1 MTEDYSDDNDNDND
15 NDNDS
20 YFDIDDYDSD
30 DYEENVYDCDE
41 ISPTKYNIVLC
52 ELFNNKLHG
61 NTNKE
66 VINHYLLINSMKK
79 LDLDFID
86 NWAAPLNQDYIDRQ
100 EQITPHKFI
109 RNYKNMI
116 TQQNY
121 IKPEIGEIINL
132 PTGHTVCIIK
142 TVWLRVIQRAWKR
155 LFKERKQVIQM
166 RCRFHSLKHREIT
179 GRWPDNCR
187 YWPSFQGLLINRHRV
202 TG

>member
-1 MTEDYSDDNDNDND
+1 MPDNYSDD
-15 NDNDS
+15 S
-20 YFDIDDYDSD
+20 DDYDSD

-61 NTNKE
+61 NTNE
-66 VINHYLLINSMKK
+66 DVCNHYLLINRIKK

-86 NWAAPLNQDYIDRQ
+86 DWTAPLNQDYIDRQ
-100 EQITPHKFI
+100 QQITPHKFI

-116 TQQNY
+116 TQPNY

-142 TVWLRVIQRAWKR
+142 TMWLRVVQRAWKI

-166 RCRFHSLKHREIT
+166 RCRFQSLKHREIT
-179 GRWPDNCR
+179 GVWPDNCR
-187 YWPSFQGLLINRHRV
+187 YWPSFQGLLINRRI

>member
-1 MTEDYSDDNDNDND
+1 MTENYSEN
-15 NDNDS
+15 NDS
-20 YFDIDDYDSD
+20 LNDSDSYYDIDDYDSD

-66 VINHYLLINSMKK
+66 VCNHYLLINSMKK

-86 NWAAPLNQDYIDRQ
+86 NWRAPLNQDYIDRQ

-109 RNYKNMI
+109 KNYKNMI
-116 TQQNY
+116 TQPNY

-132 PTGHTVCIIK
+132 STGHSVCVIK
-142 TVWLRVIQRAWKR
+142 TMWLRVVQRAWKR
-155 LFKERKQVIQM
+155 LFKERNQVIQM
-166 RCRFHSLKHREIT
+166 RCRFQSLKHREIT
-179 GRWPDNCR
+179 GVWPDNCR
-187 YWPSFQGLLINRHRV
+187 YWPSFQGLLINRRRI

>member
-1 MTEDYSDDNDNDND
+1 MPDNYPDNSDD
-15 NDNDS
+15 
-20 YFDIDDYDSD
+20 YDIDDYDSD

-61 NTNKE
+61 VISSE
-66 VINHYLLINSMKK
+66 VSKHYLLINRIKQ

-86 NWAAPLNQDYIDRQ
+86 NWVAPLNQDYIDRQ

-109 RNYKNMI
+109 KNYKNII
-116 TQQNY
+116 TQPNY

-132 PTGHTVCIIK
+132 PSGHTVCIIK
-142 TVWLRVIQRAWKR
+142 TMWLKIVQRAWKR
-155 LFKERKQVIQM
+155 LVKERKQVIQM
-166 RCRFHSLKHREIT
+166 RCQFQSLKHREIT
-179 GRWPDNCR
+179 GRWPVNCI
-187 YWPSFQGLLINRHRV
+187 YWPSFQGLLTNRYRV

>member
-1 MTEDYSDDNDNDND
+1 MPDNYPDNNDDY
-15 NDNDS
+15 
-20 YFDIDDYDSD
+20 DIDDYDSD

-61 NTNKE
+61 TTNSDVSK
-66 VINHYLLINSMKK
+66 HYLLINRIKK
-79 LDLDFID
+79 LDTDFID
-86 NWAAPLNQDYIDRQ
+86 DWTAPLNQDYIDRQ

-116 TQQNY
+116 TQPNY

-132 PTGHTVCIIK
+132 PTGHSVCIIK
-142 TVWLRVIQRAWKR
+142 TMWLRVIQRAWKR
-155 LFKERKQVIQM
+155 LIKERKQIIQM
-166 RCRFHSLKHREIT
+166 RCRFQSLKHREIT
-179 GRWPDNCR
+179 GRWPDNCI
-187 YWPSFQGLLINRHRV
+187 YWPSFQGLLTNRHRV

>member
-1 MTEDYSDDNDNDND
+1 MAENYSDDSED
-15 NDNDS
+15 
-20 YFDIDDYDSD
+20 YDIDDYDSD

-52 ELFNNKLHG
+52 ELFNHKLHG
-61 NTNKE
+61 STNSDVSK
-66 VINHYLLINSMKK
+66 HYLLINRIKN
-79 LDLDFID
+79 LDTDFID
-86 NWAAPLNQDYIDRQ
+86 DWTAPLNQDYIDRQ

-116 TQQNY
+116 TQPNY

-132 PTGHTVCIIK
+132 PTGHAVCIIK
-142 TVWLRVIQRAWKR
+142 TMWLRVIQRAWKR

-166 RCRFHSLKHREIT
+166 RCRFQSLKHREIT
-179 GRWPDNCR
+179 GVWPDNCR
-187 YWPSFQGLLINRHRV
+187 YWPSFQGLLTNRYRV

>member
-1 MTEDYSDDNDNDND
+1 MAENYSDD
-15 NDNDS
+15 S
-20 YFDIDDYDSD
+20 DDYDSD

-61 NTNKE
+61 STNSDVSK
-66 VINHYLLINSMKK
+66 HYLLINRIKK

-86 NWAAPLNQDYIDRQ
+86 DWTAPLNQDYIDRQ

-116 TQQNY
+116 TKPNY

-132 PTGHTVCIIK
+132 PTGHAVCIIK
-142 TVWLRVIQRAWKR
+142 TMWLMVIHRAWKR

-166 RCRFHSLKHREIT
+166 RCRFQSLKHREIT
-179 GRWPDNCR
+179 GRWPDNCI
-187 YWPSFQGLLINRHRV
+187 YWPSFQGLLTNRGRV

>member
-1 MTEDYSDDNDNDND
+1 MPYNYPDNNNDY
-15 NDNDS
+15 DS
-20 YFDIDDYDSD
+20 DDYDSD

-61 NTNKE
+61 STNSDVSK
-66 VINHYLLINSMKK
+66 HYLLINRIKK

-86 NWAAPLNQDYIDRQ
+86 DWTAPLNQDYIDRQ

-116 TQQNY
+116 TQPNY

-132 PTGHTVCIIK
+132 PTGHSVCIIK
-142 TVWLRVIQRAWKR
+142 TMWLRVIQRAWKR
-155 LFKERKQVIQM
+155 LIKERKQVIKM
-166 RCRFHSLKHREIT
+166 RCRFQSLKHREIT
-179 GRWPDNCR
+179 GWWPDNCR
-187 YWPSFQGLLINRHRV
+187 HWPDLQGLLTNRGRV

>member
-1 MTEDYSDDNDNDND
+1 MPDNYSDD
-15 NDNDS
+15 S
-20 YFDIDDYDSD
+20 DDYDSD

-61 NTNKE
+61 STNSD
-66 VINHYLLINSMKK
+66 VSNHYLLINRIKK

-86 NWAAPLNQDYIDRQ
+86 DWTAPLNQDYIDRQ

-116 TQQNY
+116 TKPNY

-132 PTGHTVCIIK
+132 PTGHAVCIIK
-142 TVWLRVIQRAWKR
+142 TMWLRVIQRAWKR

-179 GRWPDNCR
+179 GVWPDNCR
-187 YWPSFQGLLINRHRV
+187 YWPSFQGLLTNRGRV